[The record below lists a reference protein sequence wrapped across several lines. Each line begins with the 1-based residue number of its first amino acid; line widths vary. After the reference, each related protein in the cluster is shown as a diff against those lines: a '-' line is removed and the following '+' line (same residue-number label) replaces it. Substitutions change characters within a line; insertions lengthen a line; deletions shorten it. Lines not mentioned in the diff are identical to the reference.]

1 MRPPAD
7 PYDTGPLEIDPLRAV
22 LAGLLRTPGA
32 RAAHA
37 VDSRRGVIVAEL
49 GLTAGSD
56 GAAIV
61 QLARAAAPVASGA
74 DGLDDMVVTT
84 RGSVHL
90 LRECDEPGTFLHV
103 RLDREKADVEAA
115 RRALRVAGLQQAVQA
130 VRMRVEA
137 ATAAQV
143 APPAPRPSPSPRP
156 VGNGLPGPPRPAPA
170 PMQFRVPDYVPAP
183 TPAPAAPAGAAR
195 PYAPVPAPVPGA
207 ALAWAPDPQSG
218 ETPIPPPGGAPQRL
232 TGSAPVPVT
241 VDAPAPLPGGASWQP
256 PATQAPTPRAAPEWS
271 PGSPPVALP
280 AGASGP
286 LPGRAP
292 EPPHPLA
299 PAPGRASEQPPGAAR
314 GWMPAGASALLTSGG
329 LEPVPDAQAPEPGG
343 VPESQP
349 VVALAPEP
357 SPVPL
362 PRRVPGRPPSE
373 QQPALVTLTGLRPVT
388 STGALAVLALQ
399 EVEQRDA
406 ETRAA
411 APRTE
416 RPRRVPSPRPRPP
429 NVAADGVLKQAWAED
444 LDALKR
450 VLAGLRRLA

>member
-49 GLTAGSD
+49 GLTAESD

-74 DGLDDMVVTT
+74 DGLDDMVVST

-103 RLDREKADVEAA
+103 RLDRDNADVEAA
-115 RRALRVAGLQQAVQA
+115 RRALRVAGLQQVVQA

-137 ATAAQV
+137 AAAPV
-143 APPAPRPSPSPRP
+143 APPAPRPSPTPRP
-156 VGNGLPGPPRPAPA
+156 VGNGRPGPPRPSPA
-170 PMQFRVPDYVPAP
+170 PMQFRVPSYVPAP
-183 TPAPAAPAGAAR
+183 TPAPAAPTASTGAAW
-195 PYAPVPAPVPGA
+195 PPAPVPVHAPGA
-207 ALAWAPDPQSG
+207 SQAWAPASASALQSG
-218 ETPIPPPGGAPQRL
+218 GTPQPL
-232 TGSAPVPVT
+232 TGSAPVPSA
-241 VDAPAPLPGGASWQP
+241 DGAPAPLPGGVSGQP
-256 PATQAPTPRAAPEWS
+256 PVTQAPTPEW

-280 AGASGP
+280 AGASAP
-286 LPGRAP
+286 LPGHAP

-299 PAPGRASEQPPGAAR
+299 PAPGHASEQPPGAER
-314 GWMPAGASALLTSGG
+314 GWLPAGASALLSSAWM
-329 LEPVPDAQAPEPGG
+329 EPVPDARAPELGG
-343 VPESQP
+343 VPEPQP
-349 VVALAPEP
+349 AVAVVAGPL
-357 SPVPL
+357 PVPL
-362 PRRVPGRPPSE
+362 PRRVPGRPPAE

-406 ETRAA
+406 ETRNPG
-411 APRTE
+411 PRTE